1 MLTKKTGDALT
12 KKVKKRSQLESW
24 LLKVAATCLFYVP
37 RVVLGVGIPRARN
50 SECHPGHSFTGT
62 THAVH
67 IGTLGTALHRRERY

>member
-37 RVVLGVGIPRARN
+37 
-50 SECHPGHSFTGT
+50 H
-62 THAVH
+62 
-67 IGTLGTALHRRERY
+67 